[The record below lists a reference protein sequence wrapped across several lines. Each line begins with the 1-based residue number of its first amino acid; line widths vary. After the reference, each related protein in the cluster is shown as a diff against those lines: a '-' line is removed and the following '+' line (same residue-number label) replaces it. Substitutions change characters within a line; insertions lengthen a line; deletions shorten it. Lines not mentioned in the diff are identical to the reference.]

1 MSTVKKEK
9 NKEPSKTKKKTTRT
23 KLTDAQKKKIIADFV
38 ENNNYSETA
47 RMNSVSEYTVRK
59 LCKDDNNKEIKEK
72 IEQKKEENTKSMLE
86 MITETNNKRLQV
98 ISKLVNAIDDKAE
111 KIDAF
116 TNVKDLASAYGILID
131 KELKFA
137 ELQKLRLESNKQQV
151 YMSAKNI
158 GRAFVDLYRDI
169 KERKHDDYWLEGGRG
184 SIKSSFWSQIVPE
197 ELENN
202 PNWCAICIRKVAN
215 TLKDSVYSQL
225 EWGMDNLSETFPFI
239 NENWVK
245 TKSPL
250 EMRNKKTGQM
260 IYFRGA
266 DDPGKIKSIKPPK
279 NMYIALIIYEEFDQM
294 TGMNEVRKIDQS
306 VKRGG
311 NEYITFR
318 IYNTPKSKR
327 HFVNVEKRLP
337 NPKRLVHKST
347 YLDVPVDWLGQPFFD
362 DAELLKQNNPTAYAN
377 EYLGEET
384 GDGGNV
390 FENVELREIT
400 DEEIA
405 NFDYLYQGM
414 DFGWFPDPLAWAKM
428 CYQPNKLT
436 LYIFDEY
443 VVNKMSNQ
451 KVWNYLKENK
461 GVKND
466 DLITADSAEP
476 KSIGDFQ
483 SYGSLMRGAK
493 KGPDSVEYSM
503 KWLSGLAKIVIDPR
517 RCPKT
522 AEEFTTYEYPQDKD
536 GNYITGYVDADNH
549 CIDSVRYA
557 TNPIWRRKGE

>member
-1 MSTVKKEK
+1 MSTI
-9 NKEPSKTKKKTTRT
+9 NKKTNKKTGRT
-23 KLTDAQKKKIIADFV
+23 KLTDKQKKKIIADFV

-47 RMNSVSEYTVRK
+47 RMNNVSEYTVRK
-59 LCKDDNNKEIKEK
+59 LCKDDDNKEIKEK
-72 IEQKKEENTKSMLE
+72 IEQKKVENTKSMLE

-116 TNVKDLASAYGILID
+116 TNVKDLASAYGIMID
-131 KELKFA
+131 KEFKFA
-137 ELQKLRLESNKQQV
+137 EMQKLNLDNNKPQV
-151 YMSAKNI
+151 YMPAINI
-158 GRAFVDLYRDI
+158 SKGFVDLYRDI
-169 KERKHDDYWLEGGRG
+169 KERKHDEYWLEGGRG
-184 SIKSSFWSQIVPE
+184 SLKSSFWSQIVPE

-225 EWGMDNLSETFPFI
+225 NWGMDKLSETFPFI

-250 EMRNKKTGQM
+250 EMKNKKTGQM

-279 NMYIALIIYEEFDQM
+279 EMYIALIIYEEFDQM

-311 NEYITFR
+311 NEFITFR

-327 HFVNVEKRLP
+327 HFVNVAKRTI

-400 DEEIA
+400 DEEIE

-414 DFGWFPDPLAWAKM
+414 DFGWFPDPLAWTKM

-436 LYIFDEY
+436 LYIFDEF
-443 VVNKMSNQ
+443 VVNKMSNS
-451 KVWNYLKENK
+451 KVWDYLKDNK

-503 KWLSGLAKIVIDPR
+503 KWLSGLAKIVIDPK
-517 RCPKT
+517 RCPKS
-522 AEEFTTYEYPQDKD
+522 AEEFTTYEHPQDKD

-557 TNPIWRRKGE
+557 MNPIWRRKGE

>member
-1 MSTVKKEK
+1 MPTIKKEK
-9 NKEPSKTKKKTTRT
+9 KKIPSKKKTTRT

-38 ENNNYSETA
+38 ETNNYSETA
-47 RMNSVSEYTVRK
+47 RMNNVSEYTVRK
-59 LCKDDNNKEIKEK
+59 LCKDDDNKEIKEK
-72 IEQKKEENTKSMLE
+72 IEQKKVENTKSMLE

-116 TNVKDLASAYGILID
+116 TNVKDLASAYGIMID
-131 KELKFA
+131 KEFKFA
-137 ELQKLRLESNKQQV
+137 EMQKLNLDNNKPQV
-151 YMSAKNI
+151 YMPAINI
-158 GRAFVDLYRDI
+158 SKGFVDLYRDI
-169 KERKHDDYWLEGGRG
+169 KERKHDEYWLEGGRG
-184 SIKSSFWSQIVPE
+184 SLKCSFWSQIVPE

-225 EWGMDNLSETFPFI
+225 NWGMDKLSETFPFI

-279 NMYIALIIYEEFDQM
+279 EMYIALIIYEEFDQM

-311 NEYITFR
+311 NEFITFR

-327 HFVNVEKRLP
+327 HFVNVEKRVI

-347 YLDVPVDWLGQPFFD
+347 YLDVPVEWLGLPFFD
-362 DAELLKQNNPTAYAN
+362 DAELLKQNNPTAYEN
-377 EYLGEET
+377 EYLGDET

-400 DEEIA
+400 DEEIE

-414 DFGWFPDPLAWAKM
+414 DFGWFPDPLAWTKM

-436 LYIFDEY
+436 LYIFDEF
-443 VVNKMSNQ
+443 VVNKMSNA
-451 KVWNYLKENK
+451 KVWEYLKENK

-483 SYGSLMRGAK
+483 SYGSLMRGVK
-493 KGPDSVEYSM
+493 KGPDSVDYSM

-549 CIDSVRYA
+549 CIDSVRYGL
-557 TNPIWRRKGE
+557 NPIWRRKGE

>member
-1 MSTVKKEK
+1 MSTI
-9 NKEPSKTKKKTTRT
+9 NKKTKKKPSRT
-23 KLTDAQKKKIIADFV
+23 KLTDKQKKKIIADFV

-47 RMNSVSEYTVRK
+47 RMNNVSEYTVRK
-59 LCKDDNNKEIKEK
+59 LCKDSNNKEIKEK

-98 ISKLVNAIDDKAE
+98 ISKLVNAIDDKAD
-111 KIDAF
+111 KVDAF

-131 KELKFA
+131 KEFKFA
-137 ELQKLRLESNKQQV
+137 EMQKLNLESNKQQV
-151 YMSAKNI
+151 YMPAKNI
-158 GRAFVDLYRDI
+158 GKAFVDLYRDI
-169 KERKHDDYWLEGGRG
+169 KDRKHDDYWLEGGRG
-184 SIKSSFWSQIVPE
+184 SAKSSFWSQIVPE

-279 NMYIALIIYEEFDQM
+279 NMYIAIIIYEEFDQM

-311 NEYITFR
+311 NEFMTFR
-318 IYNTPKSKR
+318 IYNTPKSKK
-327 HFVNVEKRLP
+327 HFVNVEKRSP
-337 NPKRLVHKST
+337 NPKKLVHKST
-347 YLDVPVDWLGQPFFD
+347 YLDTPVDWLGQPFFD
-362 DAELLKQNNPTAYAN
+362 DAELLKQNNPVAFKN

-390 FENVELREIT
+390 FENVELKEIT
-400 DEEIA
+400 DEEIE

-414 DFGWFPDPLAWAKM
+414 DFGWFPDPLAWTKM

-443 VVNKMSNQ
+443 VVNKMSNS

>member
-1 MSTVKKEK
+1 MSTI
-9 NKEPSKTKKKTTRT
+9 NQKTKKKTSRT
-23 KLTDAQKKKIIADFV
+23 KLTDKQKKKIIADFV

-47 RMNSVSEYTVRK
+47 RMNNVSEYTARK
-59 LCKDDNNKEIKEK
+59 LCKDSNNKEIKEK

-98 ISKLVNAIDDKAE
+98 ISKLVNAIDDKAD
-111 KIDAF
+111 KVDAF

-131 KELKFA
+131 KEFKFA
-137 ELQKLRLESNKQQV
+137 EMQKLNLENNKQQV
-151 YMSAKNI
+151 YMPAKNI
-158 GRAFVDLYRDI
+158 GKAFVDLYRDI
-169 KERKHDDYWLEGGRG
+169 KDRKHDDYWLEGGRG
-184 SIKSSFWSQIVPE
+184 SAKSSFWSQIVPE

-279 NMYIALIIYEEFDQM
+279 NMYIAIIIYEEFDQM

-311 NEYITFR
+311 NEFMTFR
-318 IYNTPKSKR
+318 IYNTPKSKK
-327 HFVNVEKRLP
+327 HFVNVEKRSP

-347 YLDVPVDWLGQPFFD
+347 YLDAPVDWLGQPFFD
-362 DAELLKQNNPTAYAN
+362 DAELLKQNNPVAFKN

-400 DEEIA
+400 DEEIE

-414 DFGWFPDPLAWAKM
+414 DFGWFPDPLAWTKM

-443 VVNKMSNQ
+443 VVNKMSNS

-522 AEEFTTYEYPQDKD
+522 AEEFTIYEYPQDKD

-557 TNPIWRRKGE
+557 MNPIWRRKGE

>member
-1 MSTVKKEK
+1 MSTI
-9 NKEPSKTKKKTTRT
+9 NQKTKKKTSRT
-23 KLTDAQKKKIIADFV
+23 KLTDKQKKKIIADFV

-47 RMNSVSEYTVRK
+47 RMNNVSEYTARK
-59 LCKDDNNKEIKEK
+59 LCKDSNNKEIKEK

-98 ISKLVNAIDDKAE
+98 ISKLVNAIDDKAD
-111 KIDAF
+111 KVDAF

-131 KELKFA
+131 KEFKFA
-137 ELQKLRLESNKQQV
+137 EMQKLNLENNKQQV
-151 YMSAKNI
+151 YMPAKNI
-158 GRAFVDLYRDI
+158 GKAFVDLYRDI
-169 KERKHDDYWLEGGRG
+169 KDRKHDDYWLEGGRG
-184 SIKSSFWSQIVPE
+184 SAKSSFWSQIVPE

-279 NMYIALIIYEEFDQM
+279 NMYIAIIIYEEFDQM

-311 NEYITFR
+311 NEFMTFR
-318 IYNTPKSKR
+318 IYNTPKSKK
-327 HFVNVEKRLP
+327 HFVNVEKRSP

-347 YLDVPVDWLGQPFFD
+347 YLDAPVDWLGQPFFD
-362 DAELLKQNNPTAYAN
+362 DAELLKQNNPVAFKN

-400 DEEIA
+400 DEEIE

-414 DFGWFPDPLAWAKM
+414 DFGWFPDPLAWTKM

-443 VVNKMSNQ
+443 VVNKMSNS

-522 AEEFTTYEYPQDKD
+522 AEEFTIYEYPQDKD

-549 CIDSVRYA
+549 CIASVRYA
-557 TNPIWRRKGE
+557 MNPIWRRKGE

>member
-1 MSTVKKEK
+1 MSTI
-9 NKEPSKTKKKTTRT
+9 SKKTTKKTGRT
-23 KLTDAQKKKIIADFV
+23 KLTDKQKKKIIADFV

-47 RMNSVSEYTVRK
+47 RMNNVSEYTVRK
-59 LCKDDNNKEIKEK
+59 ICKDNNNKEIKEK

-98 ISKLVNAIDDKAE
+98 ISKLVDAIDDKAE

-137 ELQKLRLESNKQQV
+137 EMQKLNLESNKQQV
-151 YMSAKNI
+151 YMPAKNI

-202 PNWCAICIRKVAN
+202 PNWCAVCIRKVAN

-294 TGMNEVRKIDQS
+294 AGMNEVRKIDQS

-311 NEYITFR
+311 NEFITFR

-327 HFVNVEKRLP
+327 HFVNIEKRLP

-400 DEEIA
+400 DDEIE

-414 DFGWFPDPLAWAKM
+414 DFGWFPDPLAWTKM

-443 VVNKMSNQ
+443 VVNKMSNL

-466 DLITADSAEP
+466 DLITGDSAEP

-503 KWLSGLAKIVIDPR
+503 KWLSGLAKIVIDPK
-517 RCPKT
+517 RCPKS
-522 AEEFTTYEYPQDKD
+522 AEEFTTYEHPQDKD

>member
-1 MSTVKKEK
+1 MPTIKKEK
-9 NKEPSKTKKKTTRT
+9 KKIPSKKKTTRT

-38 ENNNYSETA
+38 ETNNYSETA

-86 MITETNNKRLQV
+86 MISETNDKRLQV

-116 TNVKDLASAYGILID
+116 TNVKDLASAYGIMID

-137 ELQKLRLESNKQQV
+137 EMQKLRLESNKQQV
-151 YMSAKNI
+151 YMPAKNI